1 MFRKIGLIALLLLV
15 SGAASPAG
23 RAAAVTVDP
32 AHRSPSAPST
42 APDTSPATTSPAATS
57 PATAPDTTSPAATA
71 PTHRLIVHLATP
83 SLAEWVHA
91 RPAAVNREA
100 GLVDASGRL
109 NHEAPPA
116 RAYLQRL
123 EAEQLAFVK
132 AMRLALPQAEVAT
145 YVDEFGARRGH
156 FYRIVFD
163 GLAVDAGPEAAS
175 RAGFETVRAELL
187 RLPGVAGV
195 YRDLA
200 HAPATYA
207 SLPLINAPAAWNNPV
222 IGGQGR
228 AGAGIRLAS
237 MDGGLHHDA
246 PMFDGTGYSY
256 PPGYPKGFTSNTN
269 GKIIVSRA
277 YFRSYDP
284 PAPGDEN
291 PWPGVAGTEHGVH
304 TGSTAGGNAVDG
316 TFWGTPIHL
325 SGVAPRAYMLSYR
338 VFYASVQGIGSFYNA
353 EGIACLEDV
362 VRDGA
367 QVINNSWGGG
377 PSSSGG
383 EFDALDLALLNASR
397 AGVFVS
403 MSAGNAGPGNGT
415 TDHPSDEY
423 INVAATTTSG
433 TFASGR
439 LSADAPKPVP
449 ESLVNLAYEVPAWG
463 GLLPVG
469 KNSYPYRPSTA
480 VDSTNIEGCREWPA
494 GTFDD
499 RLALIRRGAC
509 EFGIKALNAEKAG
522 ASFVIIYNSVAG
534 GDLPPG
540 MGAGAV
546 GGQVTIP
553 AISIGNADGAAL
565 ADWYAQN
572 PDRVSVEMDTVG
584 YQIGNTPDRVAD
596 FSSRGPGV
604 GLVLRPDIAA
614 PGVNIMAQGYD
625 GSARGE
631 ARHLGFGQ
639 ASGTSM
645 ASPHVAGAA
654 ALLRQ
659 IHPEWNNAAIKSALM
674 STAKFT
680 NIYNSDGRPAQPL
693 DIGAGRLDLSRAA
706 DPGVIL
712 DPPSLSFGAVL
723 TKTEQTLTI
732 SVTSVTRDIE
742 AYTLGTIATTGGFTN
757 TTSVPGMRL
766 SKRSITLLPGETKTF
781 DVTWNAKQS
790 GGYGDRQGYVV
801 LRGIKHEAHLP
812 AWMRVTYAKP
822 DETVLLIDNDGS
834 SLPPE
839 VVEAAQPGLVFK
851 DYRKDYTK
859 VLKALGIAYDT
870 YDADAQYDPT
880 GTRTTTLPDPA
891 WLGRYDTIIYETGD
905 YAIPDAANIIPGTTA
920 PTAFDSNRL
929 VEYANAGGRL
939 VAFGQDFAATFNAAT
954 ASTAPFLYSETIG
967 AERLS
972 DSVTGGTVLTK
983 TQQLVTGAPG
993 TPFAQLTFDLSDRGD
1008 GESNQS
1014 SVDEIDVKE
1023 GRLGILT
1030 FAGTPTDT
1038 VKAGFVAM
1046 TNRDELS
1053 LERPGTAFA
1062 GRALYFAFGLEGVND
1077 DTGFNRRSELMR
1089 RALDWSSDVATAVI
1103 TPTMN
1108 AATAVSYFEVAA
1120 ASSQGSPFVAYR
1132 MDFGDGSPITP
1143 INRNTIFGHSYART
1157 GTYIVRAEATDALGT
1172 VALAEFEVYV
1182 PAAGGPPQPGRIYLP
1197 KAER

>member
-1 MFRKIGLIALLLLV
+1 MFRKIGLIALLLLI
-15 SGAASPAG
+15 SGAASPTG

-32 AHRSPSAPST
+32 A
-42 APDTSPATTSPAATS
+42 DTSTDAPIAAPGSPPAA
-57 PATAPDTTSPAATA
+57 APAAA
-71 PTHRLIVHLATP
+71 SPTHRLIVHLATP

-91 RPAAVNREA
+91 RSAAANREA
-100 GLVDASGRL
+100 GLVDPAGRL
-109 NHEAPPA
+109 DHEAPLA
-116 RAYLQRL
+116 VDHVRRL

-145 YVDEFGARRGH
+145 YIDELGARREH
-156 FYRIVFD
+156 FYRIVFN
-163 GLAVDAGPEAAS
+163 GLAVDAGVGSHFEA
-175 RAGFETVRAELL
+175 VRAELL

-207 SLPLINAPAAWNNPV
+207 SLPLINAPAAWNHPV
-222 IGGQGR
+222 VGGQGR
-228 AGAGIRLAS
+228 AGEGIRLAS
-237 MDGGLHHDA
+237 MDGGLHHAA
-246 PMFDGTGYSY
+246 PMFSGAGYSY
-256 PPGYPKGFTSNTN
+256 PPGYPKGHTSNTN

-284 PAPGDEN
+284 PAPGDEK
-291 PWPGVAGTEHGVH
+291 PWPGEAGTEHGVH
-304 TGSTAGGNAVDG
+304 TGSTAAGNAVDG
-316 TFWGTPIHL
+316 TFWGTPISL
-325 SGVAPRAYMLSYR
+325 SGVAPRAYVMSYR

-353 EGIACLEDV
+353 EGIASLEDV

-367 QVINNSWGGG
+367 HVVNNSWGGG
-377 PSSSGG
+377 PSSGGG
-383 EFDALDLALLNASR
+383 EYDALDLALLNASR

-415 TDHPSDEY
+415 TDHPSGDY

-433 TFASGR
+433 TYASGR

-449 ESLVNLAYEVPAWG
+449 ETLINLAYEVPAWG
-463 GLLPVG
+463 DLLPIG
-469 KNSYPYRPSTA
+469 KNSYPYRPSA
-480 VDSTNIEGCREWPA
+480 VDSTNIEGCIEWPA

-509 EFGIKALNAEKAG
+509 EFGVKALNAEKAG
-522 ASFVIIYNSVAG
+522 AAFVIIYNSVAG

-553 AISIGNADGAAL
+553 VISIGHANGAAL

-584 YQIGNTPDRVAD
+584 YPIGNTPDRVAA

-604 GLVLRPDIAA
+604 GLVLKPDIAA

-674 STAKFT
+674 STSKYT
-680 NIYNSDGRPAQPL
+680 DIYTADGQPAQPL
-693 DIGAGRLDLSRAA
+693 DIGAGRMDLTRAA

-742 AYTLGTIATTGGFTN
+742 MYTLGTVSTTGGFTS

-766 SKRSITLLPGETKTF
+766 NKRSITLLPGETKTF
-781 DVTWNAKQS
+781 EVTWNAKQS
-790 GGYGDRQGYVV
+790 GGYGDRQGYV
-801 LRGIKHEAHLP
+801 LLKGIKHEAHLP
-812 AWMRVTYAKP
+812 AWMRVTFARP

-839 VVEAAQPGLVFK
+839 VLDAVQPGLTFK

-859 VLKALGIAYDT
+859 ALKALGIAYDT

-891 WLGRYDTIIYETGD
+891 WLERYDTIIYETGD
-905 YAIPDAANIIPGTTA
+905 FSIPDAANIIPGTTA

-929 VEYANAGGRL
+929 VEYVNGGGRL
-939 VAFGQDFAATFNAAT
+939 VAFGQDFAATFNAAA

-972 DSVTGGTVLTK
+972 DSVTGGTVLTR

-993 TPFAQLTFDLSDRGD
+993 TPFEQLTFDLSDRGD
-1008 GESNQS
+1008 GEGNQS
-1014 SVDEIDVKE
+1014 SVDEIEAKE
-1023 GRLGILT
+1023 GRVGILT
-1030 FAGTPTDT
+1030 YAGTPTDT
-1038 VKAGFVAM
+1038 IKAGFVAM

-1053 LERPGTAFA
+1053 LERPGTTFA
-1062 GRALYFAFGLEGVND
+1062 GRAIYLAFGLEGIND
-1077 DTGFNRRSELMR
+1077 DTGFNRRSELLG
-1089 RALDWSSDVATAVI
+1089 RALDWSSDVTTAVI
-1103 TPTMN
+1103 TPTIN
-1108 AATAVSYFEVAA
+1108 AAAEVSYFEVAA
-1120 ASSQGSPFVAYR
+1120 MSTQGSPFVAYR

-1143 INRNTIFGHSYART
+1143 INRNTIFGHSYARP
-1157 GTYIVRAEATDALGT
+1157 GAYVVRAEATDALGT
-1172 VALAEFEVYV
+1172 VALAEIEVYV
-1182 PAAGGPPQPGRIYLP
+1182 PGGGGGSQPGRIYLP
-1197 KAER
+1197 KAEK